1 MELLPARDSMNKGP
15 VHILVQVSGGHTPF
29 LLGDYLEVEW
39 PDRMGVERLTC
50 TERGRGRG
58 CWHKE
63 TFQGDG
69 SVQYLETGD
78 GFVGIKIR
86 QDV

>member
-50 TERGRGRG
+50 TERGEGGVAGTRKLSRVTEAFNILRLVMVL
-58 CWHKE
+58 W
-63 TFQGDG
+63 
-69 SVQYLETGD
+69 V
-78 GFVGIKIR
+78 
-86 QDV
+86 